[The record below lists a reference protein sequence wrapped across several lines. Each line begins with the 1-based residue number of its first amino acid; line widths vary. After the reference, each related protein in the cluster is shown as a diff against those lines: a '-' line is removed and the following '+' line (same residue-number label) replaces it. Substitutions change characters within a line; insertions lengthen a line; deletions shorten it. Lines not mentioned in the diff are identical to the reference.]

1 MLGPLELVAD
11 DGTVVDVPG
20 GKPRLLLAL
29 LALEAGRVVSMERL
43 VDGLWGEQP
52 PATSAKVVLGY
63 VSRLRKLLSPGML
76 ETHHPGY
83 ILRLG
88 GQFDLERF
96 ESLRREAS
104 AASAEAR
111 WHAAASLLAEALAL
125 WRGPPLADVAD
136 EIRLPGELARLDE
149 LRLAA
154 IEERVDA
161 DLQLGREAELVPEL
175 EALTRL
181 YPLRERLRAQLMLAL
196 YRLGR
201 QADALELYRETR
213 QLLVDELGIDPGP
226 ELQRLER
233 QILVQDEA
241 LAPAGR
247 VQRARPVPAALTPL
261 VGRVQ
266 EVAELGKLLRRSDVR
281 LLTLVGPGGV
291 GKTRLALAVAELW
304 PEAVLVLLA
313 PVEEP
318 RFAPSAIA
326 GALGLKDETELADWL
341 SPRELLLVLDNFEH
355 VLEAAPIVTD
365 LLSAAPGLRVLATSR
380 EPLNLSGEHRYAVSP
395 LGRADA
401 VDLFIERAAA
411 AGAAVEPTAAVEE
424 ICRRLDCLPLALELA
439 AARARTLPP
448 EQLLARLET
457 RLTLLTRGPRD
468 APERQRTLRA
478 AIEWSYALLTPDEQ
492 SAFARLAVFAGGCT
506 LDAAEQVCDASLE
519 TLDSL
524 VDKSLLK
531 LDGER
536 FTMLETILEYA
547 REHLGA
553 SEDGEWMSRRL
564 VEHLHDTA
572 VRFSNERE
580 RGYGAS
586 LAELE
591 SELDNIRTAMR
602 AALEWGDDPQA
613 LRLSA
618 ALQLYWSA
626 SGRYAE
632 GLRWTTEALERAGR
646 VRGAPHAEGLRAAT
660 VLASLAADPERACA
674 YGEEALALYRAN
686 GDDYRLG
693 SVLPWLADAYSQI
706 DNAARSR
713 ELHAESIALHERL
726 GDSLRLAR
734 ALRIAGED
742 ELAIGDPAR
751 ATDLFNRSLALAKA
765 AQSDNDVVMTLHSFG
780 DVSIVRGDA
789 AGAAGYY
796 LHALGVSTESAPVV
810 YCLAGLAVVG
820 ALEQLAESSGRL
832 WGAVESH
839 QQRLGDPVI
848 HPNTL
853 RRYEPILKQVEGPVF
868 DSAVAAGRS
877 LTLDAAVLE
886 AVETFGAW
894 AVLPPS
900 TGLH

>member
-76 ETHHPGY
+76 ETHEPGY
-83 ILRLG
+83 ILRLD

-104 AASAEAR
+104 AASAEGR
-111 WHAAASLLAEALAL
+111 WHASASLLAQALAL

-181 YPLRERLRAQLMLAL
+181 HPLRERLRAQLMLAL

-247 VQRARPVPAALTPL
+247 VRETRAVPVSLTPL
-261 VGRVQ
+261 VGRFQ
-266 EVAELGKLLRRSDVR
+266 EVAELGTLLRRSDVR

-291 GKTRLALAVAELW
+291 GKTRLALSVAELW

-313 PVEEP
+313 PVKEP
-318 RFAPSAIA
+318 RFVRSAIA

-341 SPRELLLVLDNFEH
+341 RPRELLLVLDNFEH
-355 VLEAAPIVTD
+355 LLEAAPIVAE
-365 LLSAAPGLRVLATSR
+365 LLEAAPGLRVLASSR
-380 EPLNLSGEHRYAVSP
+380 EPLNLRGERQFAVSP
-395 LGRADA
+395 LHVADA
-401 VDLFIERAAA
+401 VDLFVERASAT
-411 AGAAVEPTAAVEE
+411 GALVEQTPTVEA
-424 ICRRLDCLPLALELA
+424 ICRRLDCLPLAVELA
-439 AARARTLPP
+439 AARVRTLSP
-448 EQLLARLET
+448 EQLLARLEK
-457 RLTLLTRGPRD
+457 RLELLTRGPRD

-478 AIEWSYALLTPDEQ
+478 TIEWSHALLDQAEQ
-492 SAFARLAVFAGGCT
+492 LAFARLAVFAGGCT
-506 LDAAEQVCDASLE
+506 LESAEEVCEASLE

-524 VDKSLLK
+524 VDKSLLT

-547 REHLGA
+547 RERLIGSGDA
-553 SEDGEWMSRRL
+553 EMMSRRL
-564 VEHLHDTA
+564 VEQLYEA
-572 VRFSNERE
+572 AERFSVERE
-580 RGYGAS
+580 RGMGA

-591 SELDNIRTAMR
+591 NELDNIR
-602 AALEWGDDPQA
+602 AALRASLEWPDDPTRASLDGGAAPLLDRERSLWRRTA
-613 LRLSA
+613 LD
-618 ALQLYWSA
+618 
-626 SGRYAE
+626 GR
-632 GLRWTTEALERAGR
+632 GAGACGSSPGGDAR
-646 VRGAPHAEGLRAAT
+646 RGAPCRNSARNARGGPRT
-660 VLASLAADPERACA
+660 GMRVRRGGACA
-674 YGEEALALYRAN
+674 LPLGGRRLPPRVGSTLARERVLSER
-686 GDDYRLG
+686 RCG
-693 SVLPWLADAYSQI
+693 SV
-706 DNAARSR
+706 ARVARR
-713 ELHAESIALHERL
+713 EHR
-726 GDSLRLAR
+726 
-734 ALRIAGED
+734 
-742 ELAIGDPAR
+742 P
-751 ATDLFNRSLALAKA
+751 
-765 AQSDNDVVMTLHSFG
+765 
-780 DVSIVRGDA
+780 
-789 AGAAGYY
+789 AGATRR
-796 LHALGVSTESAPVV
+796 LPRPRSSAQD
-810 YCLAGLAVVG
+810 GG
-820 ALEQLAESSGRL
+820 
-832 WGAVESH
+832 
-839 QQRLGDPVI
+839 
-848 HPNTL
+848 
-853 RRYEPILKQVEGPVF
+853 
-868 DSAVAAGRS
+868 
-877 LTLDAAVLE
+877 
-886 AVETFGAW
+886 
-894 AVLPPS
+894 
-900 TGLH
+900 